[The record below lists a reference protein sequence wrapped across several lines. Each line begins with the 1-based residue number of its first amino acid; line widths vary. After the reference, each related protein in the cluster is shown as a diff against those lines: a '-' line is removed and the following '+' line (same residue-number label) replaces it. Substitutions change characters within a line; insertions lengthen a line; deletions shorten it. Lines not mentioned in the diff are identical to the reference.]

1 MSGIRVRLRLDYAG
15 YGKQGKLFGS
25 KNVEQAAEDFRQHK
39 VALLRN
45 VPTQG
50 VRIEEVDMSAE
61 VYTVYEEVSRK
72 RVAYAPVFITFNAD
86 SIEDA
91 IKFSMKDEFRTVEI
105 LEPEN
110 LNLSKH
116 DLERLLFKVN
126 EELMNYKDFML
137 NKINNWK

>member
-1 MSGIRVRLRLDYAG
+1 MPGIRVRLRLDYAG
-15 YGKQGKLFGS
+15 YGKPGKLFGG
-25 KNVEQAAEDFRQHK
+25 KNVEQTAEELRQHR
-39 VALLRN
+39 VSLLRN

-50 VRIEEVDMSAE
+50 IRIEDVDMSGE
-61 VYTVYEEVSRK
+61 VYTVFEEIDRK
-72 RVAYAPVFITFNAD
+72 LVAYAPVLITFSAD

-110 LNLSKH
+110 LTLSKH

-126 EELMNYKDFML
+126 EELINYKEYML
-137 NKINNWK
+137 NKINNWR

>member
-1 MSGIRVRLRLDYAG
+1 MSRIKIKLRLDYAG
-15 YGKQGKLFGS
+15 YGKQAKLFGG
-25 KNVEQAAEDFRQHK
+25 KNVEQQAEGIRQHK
-39 VALLRN
+39 VSLLRN

-50 VRIEEVDMSAE
+50 IHIEDIDMSGE
-61 VYTVYEEVSRK
+61 VYSVYEEITRK
-72 RVAYAPVFITFNAD
+72 MVAYAPVSITFYAD

-110 LNLSKH
+110 LTLSKS
-116 DLERLLFKVN
+116 DLERLLFKVS
-126 EELMNYKDFML
+126 EELMSYKEYML